1 MSSIP
6 STDDLAGG
14 RQSGVAFS
22 TVAERAVDVGSEC
35 HPYCHKSYD
44 AMQITVQVPD
54 DLEAE
59 LKERTNDV
67 SAYVLDA
74 LAEKLRRERRRAAR
88 EEILEKAQEGG
99 TPADDIY
106 DINQRERREGDRMF
120 SPSDADPST
129 GGESE

>member
-1 MSSIP
+1 MTRPLDWRPDGGESRATSS
-6 STDDLAGG
+6 AG
-14 RQSGVAFS
+14 
-22 TVAERAVDVGSEC
+22 AERAVDVCSEC

-44 AMQITVQVPD
+44 AMRITIRVPD
-54 DLEAE
+54 DLGAE